1 MDGAIL
7 NRNATIG
14 AIVRLA
20 LRHIGANLEIIIME
34 FFQMIRT
41 LILIFMIGTQSLY
54 HIVMA
59 YLSLQIGMNI
69 TLQVPFTTEL

>member
-54 HIVMA
+54 HIVMV
-59 YLSLQIGMNI
+59 YLSLQIGMI
-69 TLQVPFTTEL
+69 FSLQVPFTTEL